1 MKHFR
6 FTLQALLTVREREER
21 SALEHYARQLQLQ
34 QLALDDLTASE
45 TELAAGW
52 GELRHLMTR
61 ACPVADL
68 VQRQDHCQRLGERL
82 ERQRDTLARAEAAA
96 RLALLQL
103 ITAQQNREVVVKFLE
118 TQQENYRRECTRE
131 EQKLL
136 DELARRADPPSGL
149 NPLNPA
155 LVWN

>member
-21 SALEHYARQLQLQ
+21 STLEYYARQLQLQ
-34 QLALDDLTASE
+34 QQALDDLTAIE
-45 TELAAGW
+45 TDLAAGW
-52 GELRHLMTR
+52 NELRELMTR

-68 VQRQDHCQRLGERL
+68 VQRQAHCQRLGERL

-103 ITAQQNREVVVKFLE
+103 ITAQQSREVVVKFLE
-118 TQQENYRRECTRE
+118 NQQENYQRECARE

-136 DELARRADPPSGL
+136 DELARRTDPPSSQNQL
-149 NPLNPA
+149 NPEL
-155 LVWN
+155 LWN

>member
-1 MKHFR
+1 MKHFH

-34 QLALDDLTASE
+34 QQALDELTALE

-52 GELRHLMTR
+52 GELRQLMTR
-61 ACPVADL
+61 ACPVAEL
-68 VQRQDHCQRLGERL
+68 VQRQAHCQRLGEQL
-82 ERQRDTLARAEAAA
+82 ERQRDTLVRAEASA

-118 TQQENYRRECTRE
+118 TQQENYQRECTRE

-136 DELARRADPPSGL
+136 DELARRPAPPSAPNSL
-149 NPLNPA
+149 TPA